1 MCSIW
6 GMMILFHNHI
16 TNEISKTFYTRIY
29 VKISHMKMCRRWG
42 VMINKTLDHEIRK
55 LTGQT
60 YIADDD
66 TIKVIT
72 FDGIQVKERLRY
84 VHFFP
89 QDPDVAF

>member
-1 MCSIW
+1 
-6 GMMILFHNHI
+6 
-16 TNEISKTFYTRIY
+16 
-29 VKISHMKMCRRWG
+29 MKMCRGG
-42 VMINKTLDHEIRK
+42 VYLINKTLDHEIRK

-72 FDGIQVKERLRY
+72 FDGIQVKERLRF
-84 VHFFP
+84 VHFI

>member
-1 MCSIW
+1 MWKFLTWKCS
-6 GMMILFHNHI
+6 GG
-16 TNEISKTFYTRIY
+16 
-29 VKISHMKMCRRWG
+29 G
-42 VMINKTLDHEIRK
+42 VYLINKTLDHEIRK